1 MIPGSGKPRL
11 VYLLSRYPAVSHTF
25 FLNEVLGLR
34 RVGFEIET
42 ASINSPDR
50 PTGQLPPLEAEEA
63 ARTYY
68 LKNNSAVKALGVL
81 AKIALREPGMLI
93 RGLKVVSR
101 LGGMDVRRKL
111 YALFYFVEACLL
123 GEWMRGRSLRH
134 IHVHFGGPVS
144 TVGMIAAEVWGF
156 DYSLTIHGPEEFY
169 EVEESYLPRKI
180 ERAKFLF
187 CISDFCR
194 SQLMKYCDAAH
205 WDKMHVL
212 RLGVDVEKFV
222 AAPQSPDLPTLIVC
236 VGRLV
241 PAKGQHILLRAFAQL
256 RAKNCPARLLLIGDG
271 PDRAALEREAA
282 QLQIAAHVEFAGS
295 LNHDETR
302 RRIMSAHIFALAS
315 FAEGVPVAL
324 MEAMAMR
331 IPCVSTMIAGIPEL
345 IRDQVDGLLV
355 PASSVN
361 QLAAAIALLVDDPGL
376 RERLGASARER
387 VIERYNLGKNI
398 ERLASAFEECL
409 R

>member
-1 MIPGSGKPRL
+1 MISGSGKPRL

-34 RVGFEIET
+34 RLGFEIET
-42 ASINSPDR
+42 ASINPPDR
-50 PTGQLPPLEAEEA
+50 ATKQLPPIEAEEA

-68 LKNNSAVKALGVL
+68 LKNTSAAKALGVL
-81 AKIALREPGMLI
+81 AKVALREPGVLI
-93 RGLKVVSR
+93 RGLKMVSR
-101 LGGMDVRRKL
+101 LGGLDMRRKL

-123 GEWMRGRSLRH
+123 GHWMRSRGLRH

-144 TVGMIAAEVWGF
+144 TVGMIAAEIWGL

-194 SQLMKYCDAAH
+194 SQLMKYCEAAH
-205 WDKMHVL
+205 WNKMHVL
-212 RLGVDVEKFV
+212 RLGVDVERFKP
-222 AAPQSPDLPTLIVC
+222 APQPPGLPALIVC

-256 RAKNCPARLLLIGDG
+256 RAKGCPARLLLIGDG
-271 PDRAALEREAA
+271 PDRAALEREAG
-282 QLQIAAHVEFAGS
+282 QLEIKEDVEFAGS

-302 RRIMSAHIFALAS
+302 RRIASAHIFALAS

-345 IRDQVDGLLV
+345 IRDRVDGLLV
-355 PASSVN
+355 PASSVE
-361 QLAAAIALLVDDPGL
+361 QLAAAIESLVNDPGL

-387 VIERYNLGKNI
+387 VIERYNIEKNI
-398 ERLASAFEECL
+398 ALLASAFEECL